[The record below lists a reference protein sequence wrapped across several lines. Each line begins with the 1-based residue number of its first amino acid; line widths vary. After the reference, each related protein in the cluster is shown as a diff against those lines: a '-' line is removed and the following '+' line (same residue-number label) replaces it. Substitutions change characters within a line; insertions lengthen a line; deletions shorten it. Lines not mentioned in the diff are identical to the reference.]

1 MVHAPPQRKLP
12 DSPGCSI
19 LFSKLGL
26 AALQSP
32 SSPLSEGPIL
42 KNSGEVGQEIAFI
55 FHTLE
60 PAALLPAQYI
70 MVVGTQSKAP
80 QPSTP

>member
-1 MVHAPPQRKLP
+1 MAHAFPQRKPP

-19 LFSKLGL
+19 PFAKLGL
-26 AALQSP
+26 AALQC
-32 SSPLSEGPIL
+32 L
-42 KNSGEVGQEIAFI
+42 KDSGGVGQEIVFI

-60 PAALLPAQYI
+60 LAALLPAQYI

-80 QPSTP
+80 EPPTP